1 MVLGAVVEVVV
12 AEEVVVEAVVV
23 AFLELNVVIEEE
35 KVEVFL
41 IGSQA
46 IKMIKILQA
55 QLIQL

>member
-23 AFLELNVVIEEE
+23 AFLELNVVIEKE